1 MTKNSQKTAGFTVI
15 ELLVAMSVMGLLIIV
30 FLNFTNNTLVQTSIT
45 SARGDLLRE
54 AQLALDL
61 IARDI
66 RLSSNADD
74 LNRIPDNNAPD
85 APTNPFSWYS
95 NETTLILATAAID
108 ANKNII
114 FEDPLR
120 YSSLK
125 NNSIYYIKDRTLYK
139 RTLAADNP
147 ENTALTSCPENNAT
161 TDCPADRKLIINTV
175 EQFKIRYL
183 SADDTEVLTPTE
195 ARSVE
200 LTLALQTKR
209 FGRTIQTSYVTRTV
223 FRNE

>member
-1 MTKNSQKTAGFTVI
+1 MNKTSNTSTGFTVI

-30 FLNFTNNTLVQTSIT
+30 FMNFTNNTLVQTSIT

-74 LNRIPDNNAPD
+74 FNRIPDNNAPD

-95 NETTLILATAAID
+95 DENTLVLATAAMD

-125 NNSIYYIKDRTLYK
+125 NNNIYYVQDRTLYI
-139 RTLAADNP
+139 RTLAADQA
-147 ENTALTSCPENNAT
+147 ENIARTSCPENIAT
-161 TDCPADRKLIINTV
+161 TDCPADRKLIINNV
-175 EQFKIRYL
+175 ERFKIRYL

-195 ARSVE
+195 ARSIE
-200 LTLALQTKR
+200 LTLALQVKR
-209 FGRTIQTSYVTRTV
+209 FGRTIQSSYITRTV